1 MKGFLLGLANGTFC
15 FAYCSAILV
24 PYLLSEG
31 KNVQRNFITISYF
44 LSGRL
49 IGYLAFAIVAWI
61 TNLIVI
67 QNLTNRT
74 TILGVVYI
82 ALAVLLMFYGFGTKE
97 PHCVAK
103 STKALKKRYGIRHKY
118 LLPVILGVLTGLNLC
133 PPFLLA
139 FTTAVEKDSL
149 RQCLL
154 FFLTFFIG
162 TSVYLIPLPTIG
174 LLRRYD
180 ILRPVGRLAAGVMG
194 VYYIYFG
201 FITFQGSIH

>member
-15 FAYCSAILV
+15 FAYCAAILV

-31 KNVQRNFITISYF
+31 KNVRRNFITILYF

-49 IGYLAFAIVAWI
+49 LGYSAFAIVAWI

-82 ALAVLLMFYGFGTKE
+82 ALAVLLLLYGFGNKE
-97 PHCVAK
+97 PHCAAK
-103 STKALKKRYGIRHKY
+103 STKALKKRIGTRHKY
-118 LLPVILGVLTGLNLC
+118 LLPVILGILTGLSLC

-149 RQCLL
+149 WQCLL

-162 TSVYLIPLPTIG
+162 TSVYLMPLPALG

-180 ILRPVGRLAAGVMG
+180 VLRYVGRLAAGVMG